1 MEPLPIAALEP
12 HKETAMLDDS
22 DLGAFERSVPVATGA
37 GKRLVCSAREAA
49 EMLLYDWP
57 IGETATRIQAR
68 MSCMKVLAG
77 SEPPAVAREAFMQAA
92 EEAKILIEARPG
104 EIVAPGNGR

>member
-1 MEPLPIAALEP
+1 MQPLSIVAVEPQE
-12 HKETAMLDDS
+12 ETAMPEDV
-22 DLGAFERSVPVATGA
+22 DLGPFEKPVPVATDA

-77 SEPPAVAREAFMQAA
+77 SEPPAVARAAFMQAA
-92 EEAKILIEARPG
+92 EEAKIIEAQPG
-104 EIVAPGNGR
+104 EIVALGNGR

>member
-1 MEPLPIAALEP
+1 
-12 HKETAMLDDS
+12 MLDDS
-22 DLGAFERSVPVATGA
+22 DLGAFEKSVPVATGA
-37 GKRLVCSAREAA
+37 GERLVCSAREAA

-92 EEAKILIEARPG
+92 EEAKSLSRRDRVKSLLPG
-104 EIVAPGNGR
+104 TGMTTPFRCPDFLGCHA